1 VTSTTLARDLIGSDS
16 GQSDNNKGRGGFG
29 AGFHLQLYAAAQDD
43 VIVDACGGSGVEE
56 VELRDGLKF
65 ESRVRW
71 RASDA
76 N

>member
-1 VTSTTLARDLIGSDS
+1 V
-16 GQSDNNKGRGGFG
+16 
-29 AGFHLQLYAAAQDD
+29 GFHLQLYAAAQDD
-43 VIVDACGGSGVEE
+43 VIVDAGGGSGVEE

-76 N
+76 D